1 MSETSAELAAEREP
15 AAAVAV
21 AETREPA
28 QKERKDR
35 SAWWL
40 TGLLALLMVSA
51 KLVKW
56 QQLAPEEGLAD
67 LLVLFAEDT
76 VVLSLI
82 ALLFLWLRARAHIW
96 LRNSVYLLFALIAL
110 VGVIEHGFFMSTGAV
125 GDGYLLLQGI
135 SRFDELKRVF
145 WSEMNLVR
153 VIALLIAPIS
163 ALLVYF
169 YYRRTAPE
177 TSLRGWLPV
186 TVIGALALVVAIWPK
201 ELGGEISVLR
211 PNYVRTLLQD
221 STALLLPVSD
231 SALEGSDAILDPIE
245 LTPVEGAPAKAKN
258 VVLVVLEST
267 SAKGASVNRDT
278 SYPLLDPSMEVT
290 PFLDELAKRGGRAER
305 AYSTVPH
312 TSKALV
318 GINCG
323 IYPYF
328 DVSIF
333 EAEGGGVPTAC
344 LARLLREQGYAT
356 GYFQS
361 AEENYEK
368 RSELVGEFG
377 FEHFVGKESLDSTG
391 FDESS
396 YFGYEDDV
404 LVKPLIEWAKQQS
417 KPFFAEALTVT
428 GHHPYAV
435 PRGFERKEFVKD
447 ERTNDYLNTLAYM
460 DRFVRK
466 LHEGMKKAGLL
477 EDTIFV
483 VTGDHGEAFAE
494 HGRYQH
500 DSTAYDEMMRVPLVI
515 EAPTIEPGTVFEGT
529 RQHIDIVPTLVE
541 LLGFAPSRPFLGKS
555 LLNEGHDSV
564 FVHCYYQD
572 FCRAQ
577 VRGKYKFID
586 NYGRR
591 RAELYDLEADP
602 KEEHDLGAEDEW
614 QKEIAARSA
623 EMKKTTDEWRARY
636 QAQSETRLEAF
647 VTERVPRIPNAANT
661 DFGPIILVG
670 SHLSTDAIVAGGK
683 VMITLFFYVKEKPDP
698 DLKLFVHVHNEDD
711 MINADHVPVGGAYP
725 ISEWKPGQYVRDRF
739 PIGTRPR
746 AKLGEY
752 KIYAG
757 FYSNK
762 GGRLTPSGGRVDDNN
777 RVRIDSFE
785 VKSPDLD
792 LGSFVS
798 TKMPATGAPVNIPLT
813 DALTIVG
820 AQQERERVRRDLKFK
835 SEVIF
840 KVNKDLPSDALFK
853 IRLDGPSPT
862 EFDYAPHG
870 GAMDPADWE
879 AGQYIRDRLSFI
891 TIRKAL
897 LGKYDVYLQLWHDE
911 KMVGETEKPIGSYRL
926 DP

>member
-1 MSETSAELAAEREP
+1 MSESGEQQAG
-15 AAAVAV
+15 
-21 AETREPA
+21 
-28 QKERKDR
+28 KKDRKDR

-40 TGLLALLMVSA
+40 AGLLALLMVGTKS
-51 KLVKW
+51 VKW
-56 QQLAPEEGLAD
+56 QQLAQDEGVGSLLA
-67 LLVLFAEDT
+67 LFAEDAA
-76 VVLSLI
+76 VLSVL
-82 ALLFLWLRARAHIW
+82 ALLFLFLRARTRSW
-96 LRNSVYLLFALIAL
+96 LRNSVYVLYVFIVL

-125 GDGYLLLQGI
+125 GDGYLLLQGVA
-135 SRFDELKRVF
+135 RFDELKRVF

-153 VIALLIAPIS
+153 VG
-163 ALLVYF
+163 ALLVGPVSAGAVYF
-169 YYRRTAPE
+169 FYRHAAPDPA
-177 TSLRGWLPV
+177 RRAWLPLAGFGV
-186 TVIGALALVVAIWPK
+186 AALVFALWPK
-201 ELGGEISVLR
+201 EFDGEIAVLE
-211 PNYVRTLLQD
+211 PNYVRTLVQD
-221 STALLLPVSD
+221 STALLLPASD
-231 SALEGSDAILDPIE
+231 AALEGSDAILDPIE
-245 LTPVEGAPAKAKN
+245 LTPIDGVPAKAKN
-258 VVLVVLEST
+258 VVVIVMEST
-267 SAKGASVNRDT
+267 SAKGASVNNDT
-278 SYPLLDPSMEVT
+278 SYDLLDPSLEVT
-290 PFLDELAKRGGRAER
+290 PFLAKLAKQGGRAER

-377 FEHFVGKESLDSTG
+377 FDHFAGKESLDATG

-404 LVKPLIEWAKQQS
+404 MVRPLIEWARKQK

-428 GHHPYAV
+428 AHHPYAV
-435 PRGFERKEFVKD
+435 PRGFERKAFVSD

-460 DRFVRK
+460 DRFVQK
-466 LHEGMKKAGLL
+466 VYEGLSEAGLMD
-477 EDTIFV
+477 DTVFV

-500 DSTAYDEMMRVPLVI
+500 DSTAYDEMMRVPLLMLG
-515 EAPTIEPGTVFEGT
+515 PTIAPGTVFEGT
-529 RQHIDIVPTLVE
+529 RQHIDIVPTVVD
-541 LLGFAPSRPFLGKS
+541 LLGFSPSRPFMGKS
-555 LLNEGHDSV
+555 LLGPGHESV
-564 FVHCYYQD
+564 FVHCYYQN

-577 VRGKYKFID
+577 VRGKYKYID

-602 KEEHDLGAEDEW
+602 KEEQDLGADKQW
-614 QKEIAARSA
+614 SKELAARSA
-623 EMKKTTDEWRARY
+623 DMKKLTDEWRARY

-647 VTERVPRIPNAANT
+647 VTDRVPRIPNAANT

-670 SHLSTDAIVAGGK
+670 SHLSTDSIVAGGK
-683 VMITLFFYVKEKPDP
+683 VMVTLFFYVKEKPDP
-698 DLKLFVHVHNEDD
+698 DLKLFVHVHGGKD
-711 MINADHVPVGGAYP
+711 MINADHVPVSGAYP
-725 ISEWKPGQYVRDRF
+725 ISEWQPGQYVRDRF

-762 GGRLTPSGGRVDDNN
+762 GGRLKPSGGDVDDSD
-777 RVRIDSFE
+777 RARIDTFE
-785 VKSPDLD
+785 VTSPDLD
-792 LGSFVS
+792 LSSFVTTSMPKTGKS
-798 TKMPATGAPVNIPLT
+798 TQIPLT

-820 AQQERERVRRDLKFK
+820 TQQERDRVRRDLKFK
-835 SEVIF
+835 SEIVF
-840 KVNKDLPSDALFK
+840 KVNEDLPSDAAFK
-853 IRLDGPSPT
+853 IRLAGPSPV
-862 EFDYAPHG
+862 ELDYVPHN
-870 GAMDPADWE
+870 GAMDPTEWE
-879 AGQYIRDRLSFI
+879 AGQFVRDRLSFI
-891 TIRKAL
+891 TIRKAK

-911 KMVGETEKPIGSYRL
+911 KKVGETPEPIGSYEL